1 MQEIKQMQ
9 EFSMRATL
17 KILVLFLIQMIEKIE
32 NRDKNFLDQADL
44 LDKIQDTLKISG
56 LSIETDSGFQPIT
69 HIHKTKPFDIWEI
82 ETLSGKKLDGADNH
96 ILFNE
101 KMEEVYLKDCVK
113 GSFIMTK
120 DGPEEVVKLKKTSLR
135 IEMYDVTVDHPDHR
149 FYSNDILSHNTIC
162 SSIYIAWY
170 VLFNF
175 DRNALILSNKGA
187 TTREIIDKAKV
198 ILDNLPFFMKPGI
211 IKNDVFNM
219 KFDNG
224 CRIIGQS
231 TTKKAA
237 IGFTIH
243 LLFMDEFA
251 HIHPSF
257 LDTFYENV
265 YPTISSS
272 KVSRVIITSTPNG
285 FNKFYD
291 IYRTAVKGKSEYRA
305 FRVDWWQ
312 VPGRDEAWMLREIAN
327 LGSEEAFN
335 RQYGNQFIAS
345 SNLLL
350 GPESIKR
357 LQKRQKDYVH
367 HEFFELDDIEV
378 NYRELNWDPDFDISE
393 IENENNYWAFS
404 VDIAEGNGGDYSVI
418 NIFQVTPM
426 DRGDIKKIKAPGSFM
441 EFFALR
447 QVGVFRSNQHTI
459 EDFSKILYT
468 LSVDIFNN
476 ENVKMVIE
484 WNMFGSELIRRMQ
497 TIFPSRNDFDEEM
510 VVKFKHRNDARVA
523 NFGLRLKADN
533 KAIFCQNFKKYINV
547 GRVLISNKETIEE
560 SISFGKMPNGS
571 YQGQLGND
579 DLVMSSINVTEFFHT
594 TDFSDFVEEKFDY
607 LDPDT
612 QKFMDDALSKSK
624 DEGNLYFDIYDL
636 V

>member
-1 MQEIKQMQ
+1 MPAQYKPSDVEIVIPKGDESERISWSTEKVQQLMLSMDEGYKPRGGTPFYDGNPDLRKGNIIFDYTPHELEEIKKCAADICYFANNYCTVMTDDGLRTIELRDYQYGML
-9 EFSMRATL
+9 EHFKANRFSICLASRQ
-17 KILVLFLIQMIEKIE
+17 I
-32 NRDKNFLDQADL
+32 
-44 LDKIQDTLKISG
+44 
-56 LSIETDSGFQPIT
+56 
-69 HIHKTKPFDIWEI
+69 
-82 ETLSGKKLDGADNH
+82 GK
-96 ILFNE
+96 
-101 KMEEVYLKDCVK
+101 
-113 GSFIMTK
+113 
-120 DGPEEVVKLKKTSLR
+120 
-135 IEMYDVTVDHPDHR
+135 
-149 FYSNDILSHNTIC
+149 TIC

-175 DRNALILSNKGA
+175 DRNALVLSNKGA

-198 ILDNLPFFMKPGI
+198 ILDNLPFFMKPGV

-257 LDTFYENV
+257 LDIFYENV

-285 FNKFYD
+285 FNKFYE
-291 IYRTAVKGKSEYRA
+291 IYRSAVKGNSEYKA

-357 LQKRQKDYVH
+357 LQKRQKDFIH
-367 HEFFELDDIEV
+367 HEFYELDDIEV
-378 NYRELNWDPDFDISE
+378 DYRSLTWDPDFDISE

-426 DRGDIKKIKAPGSFM
+426 DRGDIKKLKGPGAFM

-468 LSVDIFNN
+468 LSIDLFNG

-484 WNMFGSELIRRMQ
+484 WNMFGSELIRRLQ

-510 VVKFKHRNDARVA
+510 VVKFKHRNDAKVT
-523 NFGLRLKADN
+523 NFGLKLKSDN

-560 SISFGKMPNGS
+560 CISFGKMPNGS

-579 DLVMSSINVTEFFHT
+579 DLVMSCINVTEFFHT

-607 LDPDT
+607 LDQDT

>member
-1 MQEIKQMQ
+1 MPVQYKPSEVEITLPKNDGEERISWSSEKVEKLIASIDDGYKPRGGSPFYEGNPSLRKGNILFDYTPNEMEEIKKC
-9 EFSMRATL
+9 A
-17 KILVLFLIQMIEKIE
+17 
-32 NRDKNFLDQADL
+32 ADICYFANNYCTVMT
-44 LDKIQDTLKISG
+44 DEG
-56 LSIETDSGFQPIT
+56 LRTI
-69 HIHKTKPFDIWEI
+69 
-82 ETLSGKKLDGADNH
+82 
-96 ILFNE
+96 
-101 KMEEVYLKDCVK
+101 
-113 GSFIMTK
+113 
-120 DGPEEVVKLKKTSLR
+120 SLR
-135 IEMYDVTVDHPDHR
+135 DYQYEMLEHFKTNR
-149 FYSNDILSHNTIC
+149 FSICLASRQIGKTIC

-211 IKNDVFNM
+211 VKNDVFNM

-257 LDTFYENV
+257 LDIFYENV

-291 IYRTAVKGKSEYRA
+291 IYRMAVQEKSEYKA

-312 VPGRDEAWMLREIAN
+312 VPGRDEEWMHREIAN

-357 LQKRQKDYVH
+357 LQKKQRTFVH
-367 HEFFELDDIEV
+367 HEFYELEDLEI
-378 NYRELNWDPDFDISE
+378 NYRDLIWDPDFDIRK
-393 IENENNYWAFS
+393 IEEEGSYWAFS

-418 NIFQVTPM
+418 NIFSVSPM
-426 DRGDIKKIKAPGSFM
+426 ETADIKKIKNPGSFL
-441 EFFALR
+441 EFFGLK
-447 QVGVFRSNQHTI
+447 QIGVFRSNRHSI
-459 EDFSKILYT
+459 EDFSKILYV
-468 LSVDIFNN
+468 LSIMIFNP
-476 ENVKMVIE
+476 ENVKMIIE

-497 TIFPSRNDFDEEM
+497 TIFPSKNEFDEEM
-510 VVKFKHRNDARVA
+510 VVKFKHRNDARTSQ
-523 NFGLRLKADN
+523 FGLKLKSDN
-533 KAIFCQNFKKYINV
+533 KAIFCQNFKKYVNI
-547 GRVLISNKETIEE
+547 GRITITNKETIEE
-560 SISFGKMPNGS
+560 SISFGKTPSGK
-571 YQGQLGND
+571 YAGQLGND

-594 TDFSDFVEEKFDY
+594 TDFSDFVEEKFD
-607 LDPDT
+607 LLEPEE
-612 QKFMDDALSKSK
+612 QKLMDDALSKSR

>member
-1 MQEIKQMQ
+1 MPAQYKNSEVEITLPKNDSEDRISWSTEKVERLMLSMDDGYKIKGGSPFYEGNPTLRKGNLLFDYTLHEMEEIKKCAADICYFANNYCTVMTDEGLQTIQLRDYQYEML
-9 EFSMRATL
+9 EHFKANRFSICLASRQ
-17 KILVLFLIQMIEKIE
+17 I
-32 NRDKNFLDQADL
+32 
-44 LDKIQDTLKISG
+44 
-56 LSIETDSGFQPIT
+56 
-69 HIHKTKPFDIWEI
+69 
-82 ETLSGKKLDGADNH
+82 GK
-96 ILFNE
+96 
-101 KMEEVYLKDCVK
+101 
-113 GSFIMTK
+113 
-120 DGPEEVVKLKKTSLR
+120 
-135 IEMYDVTVDHPDHR
+135 
-149 FYSNDILSHNTIC
+149 TIC
-162 SSIYIAWY
+162 SSIFISWYI
-170 VLFNF
+170 LFNF
-175 DRNALILSNKGA
+175 DRNALVLSNKGA

-198 ILDNLPFFMKPGI
+198 ILDNLPFFMKPGTV
-211 IKNDVFNM
+211 KNDVFNM

-251 HIHPSF
+251 HIHSSF

-272 KVSRVIITSTPNG
+272 KVSKVIVTSTPNG

-291 IYRTAVKGKSEYRA
+291 IYRSAVQSRSEYAA

-312 VPGRDEAWMLREIAN
+312 VPGRDEAWMLREISN

-357 LQKRQKDYVH
+357 LQKKQKTFVH
-367 HEFFELDDIEV
+367 HDFYELDDIEV
-378 NYRELNWDPDFDISE
+378 NYRDLVWDPDFNVESLDE
-393 IENENNYWAFS
+393 DGKYYAFS
-404 VDIAEGNGGDYSVI
+404 VDLAEGNGGDYSVI
-418 NIFQVTPM
+418 NIFSVEPM
-426 DRGDIKKIKAPGSFM
+426 DFSDIKKVKTPGSFM
-441 EFFALR
+441 EFFGLR
-447 QVGVFRSNQHTI
+447 QIAVFRSNQHSI

-468 LSVDIFNN
+468 LSIDIFNS

-484 WNMFGSELIRRMQ
+484 WNMFGSELIRRLQ
-497 TIFPSRNDFDEEM
+497 TIFPARNDFDEEV
-510 VVKFKHRNDARVA
+510 VVKFKHRNDAKTA
-523 NFGLRLKADN
+523 NFGLRLKSDN

-547 GRVLISNKETIEE
+547 GRVMITNKDTIEE
-560 SISFGKMPNGS
+560 CISFGKTPNGN

-594 TDFSDFVEEKFDY
+594 TDFSDFVEEKFD
-607 LDPDT
+607 LIDT
-612 QKFMDDALSKSK
+612 NVQKFMDNALSKSR

>member
-1 MQEIKQMQ
+1 MPAQYKPSEVEITLPKNESEERISWSTEKVEKLLTSMDDGYKPRGGVPFYDGNPTLRKGNILFDYTPHEMDEIKKCAADICYFANNYCTVMTDEGLRTIGLRDYQFDML
-9 EFSMRATL
+9 EHFKANRFSICLASRQ
-17 KILVLFLIQMIEKIE
+17 I
-32 NRDKNFLDQADL
+32 
-44 LDKIQDTLKISG
+44 
-56 LSIETDSGFQPIT
+56 
-69 HIHKTKPFDIWEI
+69 
-82 ETLSGKKLDGADNH
+82 GK
-96 ILFNE
+96 
-101 KMEEVYLKDCVK
+101 
-113 GSFIMTK
+113 
-120 DGPEEVVKLKKTSLR
+120 
-135 IEMYDVTVDHPDHR
+135 
-149 FYSNDILSHNTIC
+149 TIC

-211 IKNDVFNM
+211 VKNDVFNM

-243 LLFMDEFA
+243 MLFMDEFA

-291 IYRTAVKGKSEYRA
+291 IYRMAVQGRSEYRP

-312 VPGRDEAWMLREIAN
+312 VPGRDEDWMHREVAN

-357 LQKRQKDYVH
+357 LQKKQKTYVH
-367 HEFFELDDIEV
+367 HEFFELDDLEI
-378 NYRELNWDPDFDISE
+378 NYRDLVWDPDFDIRM
-393 IENENNYWAFS
+393 IEEEGTYWAFS

-418 NIFQVTPM
+418 NIFSVEPM
-426 DRGDIKKIKAPGSFM
+426 AAADIKKIKNPGSFI
-441 EFFALR
+441 ELFGLK
-447 QVGVFRSNQHTI
+447 QIGVFRSNQHSI
-459 EDFSKILYT
+459 EDFSKILYV
-468 LSVDIFNN
+468 LSIGIFNS

-497 TIFPSRNDFDEEM
+497 TIFPSKNEFDEEM
-510 VVKFKHRNDARVA
+510 VVKFKHRNDARTSS
-523 NFGLRLKADN
+523 FGLKLKSDN
-533 KAIFCQNFKKYINV
+533 KAIFCQNFKKYVNI
-547 GRVLISNKETIEE
+547 GRITITNKDTIEE
-560 SISFGKMPNGS
+560 SISFGKTPSGR
-571 YQGQLGND
+571 YEGQLGND

-594 TDFSDFVEEKFDY
+594 TDFSDFVEEKFDL
-607 LDPDT
+607 LDPT
-612 QKFMDDALSKSK
+612 IQKVMDDALSKSR

>member
-1 MQEIKQMQ
+1 MPAQYKNSEVEITIPKGDLEERISWSTEKIDQLMVAMDDGHKPKGGSPFYEGNPFLRKGNILFDYTPHEMEEIKKCAADICYFANNYCTVMTDEGLRTIGLRDYQFDML
-9 EFSMRATL
+9 EHFKANRFSICLASRQ
-17 KILVLFLIQMIEKIE
+17 I
-32 NRDKNFLDQADL
+32 
-44 LDKIQDTLKISG
+44 
-56 LSIETDSGFQPIT
+56 
-69 HIHKTKPFDIWEI
+69 
-82 ETLSGKKLDGADNH
+82 GK
-96 ILFNE
+96 
-101 KMEEVYLKDCVK
+101 
-113 GSFIMTK
+113 
-120 DGPEEVVKLKKTSLR
+120 
-135 IEMYDVTVDHPDHR
+135 
-149 FYSNDILSHNTIC
+149 TIC

-198 ILDNLPFFMKPGI
+198 ILDNLPFFMKPGVV
-211 IKNDVFNM
+211 KNDVFNM

-243 LLFMDEFA
+243 MLFMDEFA

-257 LDTFYENV
+257 LDIFYENV

-285 FNKFYD
+285 FNKFYN
-291 IYRTAVKGKSEYRA
+291 IYRTAVQGKSEYKP

-312 VPGRDEAWMLREIAN
+312 VPGRDEDWMHREVAN

-350 GPESIKR
+350 GPEAIKR
-357 LQKRQKDYVH
+357 LQKKQKDFVH
-367 HEFFELDDIEV
+367 HEFFELDDLEV
-378 NYRELNWDPDFDISE
+378 NYRDLKWSSDFNISE
-393 IENENNYWAFS
+393 IENDSNYWAFS
-404 VDIAEGNGGDYSVI
+404 VDLAEGNGGDYSVI
-418 NIFQVTPM
+418 NIFAVQNMEPS
-426 DRGDIKKIKAPGSFM
+426 DIRKIKSPGSFM
-441 EFFALR
+441 EFFGLK
-447 QVGVFRSNQHTI
+447 QVGVFRSNQHSI

-510 VVKFKHRNDARVA
+510 VVKFKHRNDARTA
-523 NFGLRLKADN
+523 SFGLKLKSDN
-533 KAIFCQNFKKYINV
+533 KAIFCQNFKKYINI
-547 GRVLISNKETIEE
+547 GRLMISNKETIEE
-560 SISFGKMPNGS
+560 SISFGKTPSGS

-594 TDFSDFVEEKFDY
+594 TDFSDFVEEKFDL
-607 LDPDT
+607 LDKSIQDV
-612 QKFMDDALSKSK
+612 MDEALSKSK

>member
-1 MQEIKQMQ
+1 MTDEGLQTIQLRDYQYEMLEHFKANR
-9 EFSMRATL
+9 FSICLASRQ
-17 KILVLFLIQMIEKIE
+17 I
-32 NRDKNFLDQADL
+32 
-44 LDKIQDTLKISG
+44 
-56 LSIETDSGFQPIT
+56 
-69 HIHKTKPFDIWEI
+69 
-82 ETLSGKKLDGADNH
+82 GK
-96 ILFNE
+96 
-101 KMEEVYLKDCVK
+101 
-113 GSFIMTK
+113 
-120 DGPEEVVKLKKTSLR
+120 
-135 IEMYDVTVDHPDHR
+135 
-149 FYSNDILSHNTIC
+149 TIC
-162 SSIYIAWY
+162 SSIFIAWY

-175 DRNALILSNKGA
+175 DRNALVLSNKGA
-187 TTREIIDKAKV
+187 TTREIIDKSKV
-198 ILDNLPFFMKPGI
+198 ILDNLPFFMKPGVV
-211 IKNDVFNM
+211 KNDVFNM

-251 HIHPSF
+251 HIHASF

-285 FNKFYD
+285 FNKFYN
-291 IYRTAVKGKSEYRA
+291 IYRTAVQGKSEYAA

-327 LGSEEAFN
+327 LGTEEAFN

-357 LQKRQKDYVH
+357 LQKKQKAFIH
-367 HEFFELDDIEV
+367 HDFYALDDLDI
-378 NYRELNWDPDFDISE
+378 NYRDLIWDPDFN
-393 IENENNYWAFS
+393 IETIEEEGQYWAFS
-404 VDIAEGNGGDYSVI
+404 VDLAEGNGGDYSVI
-418 NIFQVTPM
+418 NIFAVEAMEPS
-426 DRGDIKKIKAPGSFM
+426 DIKKIKTPGSFM
-441 EFFALR
+441 EFFGLR
-447 QVGVFRSNQHTI
+447 QVGVFRSNQHSI

-484 WNMFGSELIRRMQ
+484 WNMFGSELIRRLQ
-497 TIFPSRNDFDEEM
+497 TVFPSRNDFDEEM
-510 VVKFKHRNDARVA
+510 VVKFKHRNDAKTA
-523 NFGLRLKADN
+523 SFGLRLKSDN

-547 GRVLISNKETIEE
+547 GRVMITNKETIEE
-560 SISFGKMPNGS
+560 CISFGKTPNGS

-594 TDFSDFVEEKFDY
+594 TDFSDFVEEKFD
-607 LDPDT
+607 LIDSNM
-612 QKFMDDALSKSK
+612 QRVMDDALSKSK

>member
-1 MQEIKQMQ
+1 
-9 EFSMRATL
+9 MRATL

-135 IEMYDVTVDHPDHR
+135 IEMYDVTVNHPDHR

-162 SSIYIAWY
+162 SSIFIAWY

-198 ILDNLPFFMKPGI
+198 ILDNLPFFMKPGV

-243 LLFMDEFA
+243 MLFMDEFA

-257 LDTFYENV
+257 LNTFYENV

-291 IYRTAVKGKSEYRA
+291 IYRSAVKGVSEYKA

-357 LQKRQKDYVH
+357 LQKRQKEFVH

-378 NYRELNWDPDFDISE
+378 DYRSLVWDPDFDISE
-393 IENENNYWAFS
+393 IENENAYWAFS

-418 NIFQVTPM
+418 NIFQVSPM
-426 DRGDIKKIKAPGSFM
+426 DRGDIKKLKGPGAFM

-468 LSVDIFNN
+468 LAIDLFYG

-484 WNMFGSELIRRMQ
+484 WNMFGSELIRRLQ

-510 VVKFKHRNDARVA
+510 IVKFKHRNDARVT
-523 NFGLRLKADN
+523 NFGLKLKSDN
-533 KAIFCQNFKKYINV
+533 KAIFCQNFKKYVNI
-547 GRVLISNKETIEE
+547 GRVLLSNKETIEE
-560 SISFGKMPNGS
+560 CISFGKMPNGS

-607 LDPDT
+607 LDQDT